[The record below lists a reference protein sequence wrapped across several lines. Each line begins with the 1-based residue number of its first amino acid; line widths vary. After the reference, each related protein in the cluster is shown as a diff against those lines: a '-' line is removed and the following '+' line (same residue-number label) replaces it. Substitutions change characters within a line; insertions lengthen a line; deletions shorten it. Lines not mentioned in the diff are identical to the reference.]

1 MNMTAKTI
9 LTPKEKEVQML
20 YARGKS
26 PDMIAIRLNMKV
38 SKILA
43 LLSLMPKPWVDHC
56 LLAEKVRMTPD
67 TDLSLCRGTRR

>member
-1 MNMTAKTI
+1 MNMTTKTV

-43 LLSLMPKPWVDHC
+43 LLSLVPKPVF
-56 LLAEKVRMTPD
+56 
-67 TDLSLCRGTRR
+67 

>member
-38 SKILA
+38 SKILTMLA
-43 LLSLMPKPWVDHC
+43 MIPKAV
-56 LLAEKVRMTPD
+56 
-67 TDLSLCRGTRR
+67 